1 MPNVEMG
8 INKAVREY
16 LLTDHYHYNHSLLS
30 LNYPAETML
39 SISCL
44 FHFSLPINPKGVLQT
59 RKQRLKKVYLYKMK
73 QLVNCT

>member
-44 FHFSLPINPKGVLQT
+44 FHFSLHINPKWGFT
-59 RKQRLKKVYLYKMK
+59 DKKTETQKGL
-73 QLVNCT
+73 LV